1 MKVTGIIAEYNP
13 FHQGHAY
20 HLARARELTGA
31 DRLLVVMGGN
41 FMQRGEPAIVD
52 KYARA
57 EMALKNGADL
67 VLELPAAA
75 ATGSA
80 EYFAEGAVELLD
92 ASGVVDAL
100 CFGSELGKLAP
111 LERAAALL
119 LEEPEEYRQL
129 LREELKEG
137 KIFRRR
143 EKSPSPPFSPKG
155 NFSPPPTISLPSSI

>member
-75 ATGSA
+75 AHR
-80 EYFAEGAVELLD
+80 
-92 ASGVVDAL
+92 
-100 CFGSELGKLAP
+100 K
-111 LERAAALL
+111 R
-119 LEEPEEYRQL
+119 R
-129 LREELKEG
+129 
-137 KIFRRR
+137 IFRRGGR
-143 EKSPSPPFSPKG
+143 GASG
-155 NFSPPPTISLPSSI
+155 CLWCGGRSLLRK